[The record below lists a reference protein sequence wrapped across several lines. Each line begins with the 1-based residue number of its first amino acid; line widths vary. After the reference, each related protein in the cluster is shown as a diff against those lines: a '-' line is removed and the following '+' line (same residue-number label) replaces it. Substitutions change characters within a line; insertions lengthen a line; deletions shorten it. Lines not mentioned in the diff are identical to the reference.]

1 MARYEKIL
9 GYYRYPDTS
18 DERWNTKQKKNEKK
32 KTKKKR
38 KKGKGAREK
47 IKSKVGGISTLQL
60 QLHFALERARAP
72 AQSKGEPT

>member
-32 KTKKKR
+32 NEKKTEKR
-38 KKGKGAREK
+38 EGRPREYQVQ
-47 IKSKVGGISTLQL
+47 SRGHLDAAVAV
-60 QLHFALERARAP
+60 ALRA
-72 AQSKGEPT
+72 

>member
-1 MARYEKIL
+1 MRRYLDTTDTQIL
-9 GYYRYPDTS
+9 QMSGGTQ
-18 DERWNTKQKKNEKK
+18 NKKKTKK